1 MRLRPL
7 DKIGYNWFKCLWII
21 TTTEQAPCTTELE
34 LASSYCSEW
43 LCTLTTPDG
52 LDDWT
57 CSVVLLDLVKET
69 ACRPDSLSDAAV
81 VGESESD

>member
-1 MRLRPL
+1 M
-7 DKIGYNWFKCLWII
+7 
-21 TTTEQAPCTTELE
+21 
-34 LASSYCSEW
+34 
-43 LCTLTTPDG
+43 TTPDG